1 MKSPNLHL
9 MGVPE
14 NDRENETKLENT
26 LQDFIQ
32 ENFPKLVRQ
41 ANTQIQEIQR
51 TPQRHF
57 LRRATPRH
65 IIIRFT
71 RIEMKKK
78 LLRAPREKAR
88 LPTKGSPLDSQ
99 QIFWQKPYKPEES
112 GGEYSTSLKK
122 KIFNPEFHIQPN

>member
-1 MKSPNLHL
+1 

-112 GGEYSTSLKK
+112 GGQYSTFLEKR
-122 KIFNPEFHIQPN
+122 IFNPEFHI